1 MGIAAMRVKE
11 TVRERWHIFGACIY
25 NARLAANVAQSVE
38 QLIRN
43 Q

>member
-1 MGIAAMRVKE
+1 MNSLKMKLLIMLKLTTIRGSFNR
-11 TVRERWHIFGACIY
+11 T
-25 NARLAANVAQSVE
+25 ANVAQSVE

>member
-1 MGIAAMRVKE
+1 MNSLKMKLLIMLKLTTIRGSFNRI
-11 TVRERWHIFGACIY
+11 
-25 NARLAANVAQSVE
+25 ANVAQSVE